1 MALLFSK
8 EAQRALSVIDKTART
23 QRGVKE
29 KTPAGTDVIVPCL
42 LGSDKGGG
50 ALRERLLCH
59 GGRSSRQIPVPL
71 APADFYLQMET
82 NLNISASIWCV

>member
-8 EAQRALSVIDKTART
+8 EAGRALLVINKTART
-23 QRGVKE
+23 QRGVKV

-50 ALRERLLCH
+50 ALQERLFCH
-59 GGRSSRQIPVPL
+59 GAAEVDRYPSHWHPL
-71 APADFYLQMET
+71 
-82 NLNISASIWCV
+82 ISICKWRRI